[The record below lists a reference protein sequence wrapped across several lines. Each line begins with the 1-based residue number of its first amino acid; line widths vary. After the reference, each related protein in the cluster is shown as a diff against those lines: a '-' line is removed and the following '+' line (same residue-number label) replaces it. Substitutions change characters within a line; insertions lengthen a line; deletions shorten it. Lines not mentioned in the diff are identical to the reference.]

1 MKAIAPRQW
10 IVAWLAGGALF
21 LVLGSAAAAAPPK
34 AWSWRASGTLGR
46 APECSKAGVLASHD
60 ICGFKIPNAPRASGT
75 VTGVVRVKNTGARVA
90 CYGVSLSTSFMA
102 GLQSFCVKAN
112 SSGQFITKGPARHYD
127 GTALSFFVTSGS
139 KTEPIQAL
147 RGTSTS
153 PFTITFSEPLH

>member
-10 IVAWLAGGALF
+10 SAAWLAGVTLF
-21 LVLGSAAAAAPPK
+21 AALGSAAAAAPAR

-46 APECSKAGVLASHD
+46 AAECSKAGVLASHD
-60 ICGFKIPNAPRASGT
+60 ICAFKIPDAPRASGT
-75 VTGVVRVKNTGARVA
+75 VTGVVRVKNTGERVA

-112 SSGQFITKGPARHYD
+112 SSGQFITKGSARHYD
-127 GTALSFFVTSGS
+127 RTRLSFFVTTGS
-139 KTEPIQAL
+139 KTEPIQAI
-147 RGTSTS
+147 RGTTAS